1 MKVQPNV
8 LRLQLCLSKKCHWS
22 KAYSVQQLCV
32 NKVSIW
38 FQHFYLLLHPI
49 VLYLIYLFV
58 WRGFMEAN
66 TYHPILNISVVPR
79 RYFSFT
85 DLMFTV
91 HSTITIIGSIDTYIN
106 VAKMSQKALHCIAMQ
121 YYIATIVINIAFFRS
136 HHLAESVQRR
146 LREQDSHLKQVVFHW
161 VPTIWNKLILNNS
174 IIRIS

>member
-106 VAKMSQKALHCIAMQ
+106 VAKMSQKALHCIALLALSST
-121 YYIATIVINIAFFRS
+121 YYFQEPSSCRISSTPTARARFPSEAGCLSLSANN
-136 HHLAESVQRR
+136 
-146 LREQDSHLKQVVFHW
+146 LKQTYFE
-161 VPTIWNKLILNNS
+161 
-174 IIRIS
+174 

>member
-32 NKVSIW
+32 HKVSIW
-38 FQHFYLLLHPI
+38 FQHFDLLLYPI
-49 VLYLIYLFV
+49 ISYLTFSYLFV

-106 VAKMSQKALHCIAMQ
+106 VAKMSRKALYRIALPPLSST
-121 YYIATIVINIAFFRS
+121 YYFQEPSSCRISSTPTARARFPSEAGCLSLSANN
-136 HHLAESVQRR
+136 
-146 LREQDSHLKQVVFHW
+146 LKQTYFEQFD
-161 VPTIWNKLILNNS
+161 
-174 IIRIS
+174 